1 MTKYI
6 PCTHCT
12 VQKCKDCDYEL
23 HKKAVGMIREYKDN
37 ILSLQNHF
45 LESEQNKESILDY
58 KTMTAI
64 SEALKLVE

>member
-1 MTKYI
+1 MNKYI
-6 PCTHCT
+6 PCTHC
-12 VQKCKDCDYEL
+12 VGQDCKICDYNL
-23 HKKAVGMIREYKDN
+23 HKKAIAKIQEYKDN

-64 SEALKLVE
+64 SEALEFTE

>member
-12 VQKCKDCDYEL
+12 VQQCNNCDYKI
-23 HKKAVGMIREYKDN
+23 HQKAMGMIMNYKDN
-37 ILSLQNHF
+37 IDSLWKHF
-45 LESEQNKESILDY
+45 CDSEQTEESILDY

>member
-12 VQKCKDCDYEL
+12 VQRCKDCDYEL
-23 HKKAVGMIREYKDN
+23 HKKAVGMMKGYKDN
-37 ILSLQNHF
+37 IESLQNHF
-45 LESEQNKESILDY
+45 RESEQKDETILDY
-58 KTMTAI
+58 ETMTAI

>member
-1 MTKYI
+1 MDKYI

-12 VQKCKDCDYEL
+12 VQRCKDCDYER
-23 HKKAVGMIREYKDN
+23 HKKAVGKIQEYKDN

-64 SEALKLVE
+64 SEALELVE

>member
-1 MTKYI
+1 MSKYI

-58 KTMTAI
+58 KTMIAI

>member
-1 MTKYI
+1 MDKYI

-12 VQKCKDCDYEL
+12 IQRCKDCDYEL
-23 HKKAVGMIREYKDN
+23 HKKAVGMIIDYEDN

-45 LESEQNKESILDY
+45 RESEKNKEAILDY

-64 SEALKLVE
+64 SEALELVK